1 MRSQLAVISVL
12 TGISQLVGFVKLW
25 FIANIFGVGS
35 ALDGYN
41 LALVLPTMMSGV
53 IAGVL
58 QTGLFPVR
66 AALRESGD
74 TNACDGFER
83 SVLLAMFVTGTA
95 ISIVLV
101 LASQLLTGWV
111 APTASAEVASAL
123 AFSFPVLA
131 SLVAL
136 NTVGDCAG
144 FLLAMRGR
152 FAIAA
157 AAPIA
162 NAVIASA
169 LLAAWPQGGLLNLTV
184 GTVCGL
190 AVQVACCLWG
200 LHRSGFRLTGSVPP
214 WAVQARH
221 WKEMIWLGASILPGV
236 VLANLMSSLPPVWV
250 TGFGDGAVSAF
261 GYAYRLH
268 ASAVQLLILASS
280 TVILARFSELIA
292 RKDHEAIQSILRKAG
307 LASAVIGGL
316 VIVYVWLLG
325 SWTLQL
331 LLGGRFDAG
340 AADRVAVHWLW
351 LSLGL
356 PFALLGNVFAKLW
369 LAQKQPR
376 RMSLIAGLSLGT
388 AALVYLLTGRWL
400 SEYSVAAGL
409 SSASLAVVLIGWN
422 LVKVEIFRANRS
434 QPEH

>member
-25 FIANIFGVGS
+25 FIASIFGVGS

-66 AALRESGD
+66 AALRECGD
-74 TNACDGFER
+74 ANACEGFER
-83 SVLLAMFVTGTA
+83 SVLLAMFIMGAA
-95 ISIVLV
+95 ISVILA
-101 LASQLLTGWV
+101 LASEPITKLI
-111 APTASAEVASAL
+111 APGASAEVADAL
-123 AFSFPVLA
+123 GFSFPLLA
-131 SLVAL
+131 PLAAL

-152 FAIAA
+152 FAVAA
-157 AAPIA
+157 AAPIV
-162 NAVIASA
+162 NAALSSA
-169 LLAAWPQGGLLNLTV
+169 LLGAWPEGGLLNLTI
-184 GTVCGL
+184 GTVGGL
-190 AVQVACCLWG
+190 AVQVAICLWG
-200 LHRSGFRLTGSVPP
+200 LHRSGFSVVGPLP
-214 WAVQARH
+214 AWTAQASH
-221 WKEMIWLGASILPGV
+221 WKEMIHLGAAILPGV
-236 VLANLMSSLPPVWV
+236 ILANLMSSLPPVWV
-250 TGFGDGAVSAF
+250 TSFGDGAVSAF

-268 ASAVQLLILASS
+268 ASAIQLLILASS
-280 TVILARFSELIA
+280 TVILARFSELVA

-307 LASAVIGGL
+307 LASAAIGGL
-316 VIVYVWLLG
+316 AIVCVWLLG
-325 SWTLQL
+325 SWALQL
-331 LLGGRFDAG
+331 LFGGRFDAA

-369 LAQKQPR
+369 LAQKQAR

-388 AALVYLLTGRWL
+388 AALVYFLSNRWL
-400 SEYSVAAGL
+400 LEYSVAAGL
-409 SSASLAVVLIGWN
+409 SSASIAVVLIGWN
-422 LVKVEIFRANRS
+422 LVKAEIFSVRPS